1 MTLFRSLLVS
11 AAIACLFA
19 PSHSLNVQ
27 GHGHDELDER
37 TLKKSGNKG
46 DHLDLVGDEE
56 HEADKEEVHED
67 DEDDK
72 EEVHEDNKE
81 EDHAEKEQEEQQEEQ
96 HAGREEEGSKDG
108 KVTAKQ
114 AKALRRAGIDAVEGE
129 PISKYNSA

>member
-46 DHLDLVGDEE
+46 DHLELVGD
-56 HEADKEEVHED
+56 
-67 DEDDK
+67 
-72 EEVHEDNKE
+72 EVHEDNKE

>member
-56 HEADKEEVHED
+56 HEA
-67 DEDDK
+67 DK